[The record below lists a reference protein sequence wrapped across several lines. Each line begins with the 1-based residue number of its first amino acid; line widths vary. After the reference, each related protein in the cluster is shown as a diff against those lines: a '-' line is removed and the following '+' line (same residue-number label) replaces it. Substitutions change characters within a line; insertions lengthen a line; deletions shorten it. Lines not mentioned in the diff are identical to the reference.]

1 MIGEREDR
9 TKMSNHTK
17 VIDGGN
23 YFKKKEK
30 TRQDKKKRRI
40 SHFCSSVWWNF
51 IDTTNVK
58 YLHYFTFVNLLV
70 QKLLQWKDR

>member
-1 MIGEREDR
+1 
-9 TKMSNHTK
+9 MSNHTK
-17 VIDGGN
+17 VIDDGGN
-23 YFKKKEK
+23 YLKKKK
-30 TRQDKKKRRI
+30 KKQDKKKRRI

-58 YLHYFTFVNLLV
+58 YLHYFTFVNLV

>member
-1 MIGEREDR
+1 
-9 TKMSNHTK
+9 MSNHTK
-17 VIDGGN
+17 VIDDGGN
-23 YFKKKEK
+23 YLKKK
-30 TRQDKKKRRI
+30 KKKQNKTKRKGEFLI
-40 SHFCSSVWWNF
+40 SAPVWWNF